1 MPSLF
6 SYSTAPQPIKPVTK
20 YRNKDATGDLSLSLM
35 SDPRVVRGTTATPM
49 FATRAGGN
57 GAAAMGDDAAA
68 GAVAGAEGTHAR
80 RKVAASSSSKEGSNQ
95 RGAYT
100 FEFKKYSNDDLD
112 LTLYLTEQNDKK
124 NRFPPKVVETQTD
137 AFVPRP
143 QTPDY
148 IPRKT
153 GIDSFTQVENGNE
166 LFDFDVEVA
175 PMLDVIVAKTLE
187 QALFEVNAESE
198 LFELNETMGQF
209 VAMME
214 EEKRWVDERE
224 EETRRQMQQK
234 EEDVFKMRNRADALL
249 QTTLKVAGVQ
259 MMDQVMPALFDE
271 MTEDFY
277 KSGDWNDM
285 LRKTA
290 EQAVTELTERYALAA
305 DGCLAAEEVID
316 EILQSA
322 QETFANMPEYA
333 PTPRILRLTIIL
345 RKDSGGD
352 GAGGGEGEGG
362 EGGGGDD
369 AEAPIETELVVEG
382 LPGDDDVPAGVV
394 ADADEPVAPP
404 EPEIEPG
411 ATKIGP
417 LVVDEVDDIRSV
429 QKRLDE
435 ALKAAGKG
443 DAKIDLY
450 PYFVAALR
458 GRDFPRDA
466 SLLNFQLP
474 STLNIVI

>member
-6 SYSTAPQPIKPVTK
+6 SYSSAPQPIKPAAK
-20 YRNKDATGDLSLSLM
+20 YRNKEATGDLSLSLM
-35 SDPRVVRGTTATPM
+35 SDPRVVRGTTTTPM
-49 FATRAGGN
+49 FSTRAGGK
-57 GAAAMGDDAAA
+57 GAAALADDGAAA
-68 GAVAGAEGTHAR
+68 DGAAHATR
-80 RKVAASSSSKEGSNQ
+80 RKAAASSSSKDGAGNQ

-100 FEFKKYSNDDLD
+100 FDVKKYSNDDLD
-112 LTLYLTEQNDKK
+112 LSLYLTEQSDKK

-137 AFVPRP
+137 VFVPRP
-143 QTPDY
+143 PTPDY

-153 GIDSFTQVENGNE
+153 GIDSYTQVEGGNE
-166 LFDFDVEVA
+166 LFDFDVEVT

-198 LFELNETMGQF
+198 LSELNETMGRF
-209 VAMME
+209 VAMVE
-214 EEKRWVDERE
+214 EEKRWVNERE
-224 EETRRQMQQK
+224 EDTRRQMQQK
-234 EEDVFKMRNRADALL
+234 EDDLFKLRNRANELL
-249 QTTLKVAGVQ
+249 QTTLKIAGVQ
-259 MMDQVMPALFDE
+259 MMDQIMPALIDE

-277 KSGDWNDM
+277 KSGDWNNM
-285 LRKTA
+285 LRITA
-290 EQAVTELTERYALAA
+290 EQAVAELTARYALAA

-322 QETFANMPEYA
+322 QDTLANLPDYA
-333 PTPRILRLTIIL
+333 PKPRTLKLTIIL

-352 GAGGGEGEGG
+352 GAGEGEGG
-362 EGGGGDD
+362 DGGAGGED
-369 AEAPIETELVVEG
+369 AEAPAETELVVEG
-382 LPGDDDVPAGVV
+382 LSGDDEPPADVA
-394 ADADEPVAPP
+394 ADADEPSEPQ

-417 LVVDEVDDIRSV
+417 IMVEEDDDIRSV

-435 ALKAAGKG
+435 ALKAQGKA
-443 DAKIDLY
+443 DTKIDLY

-474 STLNIVI
+474 TTLNIVI